1 MKKEYDNLLKKF
13 IEISNKKW
21 IKGISNHFNAA
32 GLTFEEQLG
41 KKADN
46 MFFPDYYGIEIK
58 CTQRYSGYPVILFSS
73 AFDGPSLY
81 ETNRILELYGKKDYK
96 YPDKKILMS
105 NLKYNEKV
113 LIYNKYFF
121 KITISDEEE
130 KLYLEVYDLFD
141 NLIEKQSFITFETLK
156 NKLEIKLSNLAIVY
170 ASKKKDIDYPYFR
183 YYKMDIYK
191 LKNFETFIESIKDG
205 TITLSILCRV
215 SRSGLEE
222 GRQRNKNIL
231 FGIYKKNI
239 NKLFNLIVSH
249 DNDTSDNFQIFN
261 I

>member
-1 MKKEYDNLLKKF
+1 MEKEYQNLVKKF
-13 IEISNKKW
+13 MKISNKRW
-21 IKGISNHFNAA
+21 LKGISNHFNAV

-41 KKADN
+41 KKADS

-58 CTQRYSGYPVILFSS
+58 CTSRFSGYPVVLFSS
-73 AFDGPSLY
+73 SFDGPSLY
-81 ETNRILELYGKKDYK
+81 ETNRLLNLYGIQDEK
-96 YPDKKILMS
+96 YTDRKIIMS
-105 NLKYNEKV
+105 NLKYNKNV
-113 LIYNKYFF
+113 LVNDKYFF
-121 KITISDEEE
+121 KITISDEEQ
-130 KLYLEVYDLFD
+130 KLYLEIYDLFN

-156 NKLEIKLSNLAIVY
+156 TKLEIKLSNLALVY
-170 ASKKKDIDYPYFR
+170 ASKKMDNGHPYFR
-183 YYKMDIYK
+183 YYKINIYK
-191 LKNFETFIESIKDG
+191 LKSFKTFIELIKNG